1 MSAMFTLQPSSPDAA
16 PSDAPA
22 SGPAAGGGAG
32 GLGGFGSILIWVLPL
47 LVFFFMLRGQGK
59 KQKEL
64 ESSLKVGDRVCT
76 RGGAIGK
83 IVKLGEK
90 NVEIELAPG
99 VFVTFR
105 KTYVEGLDEPDV
117 AKKDTAAKK
126 DGDGK
131 DSKDAKDAKDSKD
144 AKDAKEAKSSKKDT
158 KDKG

>member
-1 MSAMFTLQPSSPDAA
+1 MSAFTLQPNSPDAA

-22 SGPAAGGGAG
+22 GGPAGAGGGG
-32 GLGGFGSILIWVLPL
+32 GLGGIGSILIWVLPL

-83 IVKLGEK
+83 IIKVGEK

-105 KTYVEGLDEPDV
+105 KTYVEGLDEPEV
-117 AKKDTAAKK
+117 KKDDKDKK
-126 DGDGK
+126 DDAKSGK
-131 DSKDAKDAKDSKD
+131 DEKKDAKDD
-144 AKDAKEAKSSKKDT
+144 KKDT
-158 KDKG
+158 KDAKAKDAKKDAKDKG